1 MKRILFFALSCTL
14 IATAA
19 GATSLEIGLNDFS
32 VQAQYAQTITEDD
45 YGTSQFGARF
55 LYNDNKETTLG
66 SAGFDF
72 LGKPGNVPGLNVG
85 AGALLYAGR
94 NGDGPGENDLVVV
107 GVGAR
112 ADYHPPMLNGVGFG
126 AKFVFGPH
134 ILSFADAERLYEW
147 ALRLDYSITPK
158 IRLFAE
164 YQELR
169 TEFENAG
176 TKYIDEGLRAG
187 FEARF

>member
-1 MKRILFFALSCTL
+1 MKRIVFLTLFCTL
-14 IATAA
+14 TAGVA
-19 GATSLEIGLNDFS
+19 GATSLEIDLNDFS

-45 YGTSQFGARF
+45 YGTSQFGARL

-66 SAGFDF
+66 SVGFDF

-94 NGDGPGENDLVVV
+94 NGDGAGENDLVVL
-107 GVGAR
+107 GIGAR
-112 ADYHPPMLNGVGFG
+112 ADYHPPMLKGLGFG
-126 AKFVFGPH
+126 GKFVFGPS

-147 ALRLDYSITPK
+147 ALRVDYSITPK
-158 IRLFAE
+158 IRLFTE
-164 YQELR
+164 YQEIR
-169 TEFENAG
+169 TAFEN
-176 TKYIDEGLRAG
+176 TSTRYIDEGLRVG

>member
-1 MKRILFFALSCTL
+1 MKRIVFLTLFCILTAG
-14 IATAA
+14 AA

-32 VQAQYAQTITEDD
+32 VQGQYAQTITEDD
-45 YGTSQFGARF
+45 YGTAQFGARL

-94 NGDGPGENDLVVV
+94 NEDGPRDNDLVVV
-107 GVGAR
+107 AIGAR

-126 AKFVFGPH
+126 GKFNFGPS

-147 ALRLDYSITPK
+147 ALRLDYSVTPK
-158 IRLFAE
+158 IRIFAE
-164 YQELR
+164 YQEIR
-169 TEFENAG
+169 TQFETGG
-176 TKYIDEGLRAG
+176 TRYLDEGLRAG